1 MEAVYNK
8 KKTIKFVPDSIS
20 KYFRVYMTPEH
31 PFYHIV
37 SRGTLGLEK
46 GGYLTGGL
54 VDDIEALDWDCWIY
68 SGVVVEKGSTVKLK
82 SIIKK
87 QTRTSDLFT
96 VVNSKIFNSNITCDS
111 GYISNSNLAA
121 NVVNIHTPHSIHILD
136 SNLFG
141 NSINIIDST
150 GVSTKNAVLSG
161 NIDLTGNVI
170 IVDSDLKGNV
180 IMQKANMIRV
190 MESVVLG
197 NLIFEG
203 DVELKEKFIDKDG
216 VLSFE

>member
-8 KKTIKFVPDSIS
+8 ERTLKFVPDRFS

-54 VDDIEALDWDCWIY
+54 VDDIEALGWDCWIY
-68 SGVVVEKGSTVKLK
+68 SGVVVENDSTVKLK

-87 QTRTSDLFT
+87 QLRTSDLFNII
-96 VVNSKIFNSNITCDS
+96 NSKIFNSRVTCECGNI
-111 GYISNSNLAA
+111 INSNLAA
-121 NVVNIHTPHSIHILD
+121 NVVNINSKQ
-136 SNLFG
+136 
-141 NSINIIDST
+141 SINIQDSNFFGNFIDIDGNS
-150 GVSTKNAVLSG
+150 VEVKNGRLSG
-161 NIDLTGNVI
+161 NISLVGYVRI
-170 IVDSDLKGNV
+170 INSDLKGNTV
-180 IMQKANMIRV
+180 LQRSGRFKLSD
-190 MESVVLG
+190 SVVLG
-197 NLIFEG
+197 NIIFEG
-203 DVELKEKFIDKDG
+203 DVELKDKFIDRDG

>member
-8 KKTIKFVPDSIS
+8 ERTLKFVPDNFS

-68 SGVVVEKGSTVKLK
+68 SGVVVENGSTVRLK

-87 QTRTSDLFT
+87 QLRTSDLFNII
-96 VVNSKIFNSNITCDS
+96 NSKIFNSRVTCECGNI
-111 GYISNSNLAA
+111 INSNLAA
-121 NVVNIHTPHSIHILD
+121 NVVNINSKQ
-136 SNLFG
+136 
-141 NSINIIDST
+141 SINIQDSNFFGNFIDIDGNS
-150 GVSTKNAVLSG
+150 VEVKNGRLSG
-161 NIDLTGNVI
+161 NISLVGYIRI
-170 IVDSDLKGNV
+170 INSDLKGNTV
-180 IMQKANMIRV
+180 LQRSGRFKLSD
-190 MESVVLG
+190 SVVLG
-197 NLIFEG
+197 NIIFEG
-203 DVELKEKFIDKDG
+203 DVELKEKFIDQDG
-216 VLSFE
+216 VLSVE

>member
-8 KKTIKFVPDSIS
+8 EKTLKFVPDRFS

-68 SGVVVEKGSTVKLK
+68 SGVVVENGSTVRLK

-87 QTRTSDLFT
+87 QLRTSDLFNII
-96 VVNSKIFNSNITCDS
+96 NSKIFNSRVTCECGNI
-111 GYISNSNLAA
+111 INSNLAA
-121 NVVNIHTPHSIHILD
+121 NVVNINSKQ
-136 SNLFG
+136 
-141 NSINIIDST
+141 SINIQDSNFFGNFIDIDGNS
-150 GVSTKNAVLSG
+150 VEVKNGRLSG
-161 NIDLTGNVI
+161 NISLVGYIRI
-170 IVDSDLKGNV
+170 INSDLKGNTV
-180 IMQKANMIRV
+180 LQRSGRFKLSD
-190 MESVVLG
+190 SVVLG
-197 NLIFEG
+197 NIIFEG
-203 DVELKEKFIDKDG
+203 DVELKEKFIDQDG
-216 VLSFE
+216 VLSVE

>member
-8 KKTIKFVPDSIS
+8 ERTLKFVPDSFS

-68 SGVVVEKGSTVKLK
+68 SGVVVENGSTVKLK

-87 QTRTSDLFT
+87 QLRTSDLFNII
-96 VVNSKIFNSNITCDS
+96 NSKIFNSRVTCECGNI
-111 GYISNSNLAA
+111 INSNLAA
-121 NVVNIHTPHSIHILD
+121 NVVNINSKQ
-136 SNLFG
+136 
-141 NSINIIDST
+141 SINIRDSNFFGNFIDIDGNS
-150 GVSTKNAVLSG
+150 VEVKNGRLSG
-161 NIDLTGNVI
+161 NISLVGYIRI
-170 IVDSDLKGNV
+170 INSDLKGNTV
-180 IMQKANMIRV
+180 LQRSRRFKLSD
-190 MESVVLG
+190 SVVLG
-197 NLIFEG
+197 NIIFEG
-203 DVELKEKFIDKDG
+203 DVELKDKFIDRDG

>member
-8 KKTIKFVPDSIS
+8 ERTLKFVPDSFS

-68 SGVVVEKGSTVKLK
+68 SGVVVENGSTVRLK

-87 QTRTSDLFT
+87 QLRTSDLFNII
-96 VVNSKIFNSNITCDS
+96 NSKIFNSRVTCECGNI
-111 GYISNSNLAA
+111 INSNLAA
-121 NVVNIHTPHSIHILD
+121 NVVNINSKQ
-136 SNLFG
+136 
-141 NSINIIDST
+141 SINIQDSNFFGNFIDIDGNS
-150 GVSTKNAVLSG
+150 VEVKNGRLSG
-161 NIDLTGNVI
+161 NISLVGYIRI
-170 IVDSDLKGNV
+170 INSDLKGNTV
-180 IMQKANMIRV
+180 LQRSGRFKLSD
-190 MESVVLG
+190 SVVLG
-197 NLIFEG
+197 NIIFEG
-203 DVELKEKFIDKDG
+203 DVELKEKFIDQDG
-216 VLSFE
+216 VLSVE